1 MKDIPEGY
9 IFFSPTIRQ
18 VSNMLACYAGLC
30 TYASVSP
37 LPREFSL
44 N

>member
-18 VSNMLACYAGLC
+18 VSNMLACDAGLC
-30 TYASVSP
+30 TYALVSP